1 MINKLP
7 NSLSELIDL
16 FSKFPGIG
24 KKTAHRLGLHVLH
37 ADSSFVTSLSNAL
50 INIKEKIN
58 ACNSCNNFSESELC
72 NICEDK
78 SRDETIICICEDAS
92 DIVRFENT
100 GYNGQYHVIESL
112 ISPVDGIGP
121 ETINLEKILIR
132 LKKVKEVIIA
142 IDSSIN
148 GDATTLFLAN
158 ELSALNLKVTRLARG
173 IPIGSNLDFIDDATL
188 TKSIDDRI
196 EI

>member
-16 FSKFPGIG
+16 LSQFPGVG
-24 KKTAHRLGLHVLH
+24 KKTAHRLGLHILH
-37 ADSSFVTSLSNAL
+37 ADSSFVNSLSDAL
-50 INIKEKIN
+50 MNIKEKIN
-58 ACNSCNNFSESELC
+58 ACKFCNNFSESEVCHIC
-72 NICEDK
+72 NDK

-100 GYNGQYHVIESL
+100 GYNGKYHVIESL
-112 ISPVDGIGP
+112 ISPVDGLGP
-121 ETINLEKILIR
+121 ESIKLEKLLNR
-132 LKKVKEVIIA
+132 LNQVKEVIIA

-158 ELSALNLKVTRLARG
+158 ELSSLNLKITRLARG
-173 IPIGSNLDFIDDATL
+173 IPVGSNLDFIDDATL
-188 TKSIDDRI
+188 TKSLDDRM